1 MHLFFQLFL
10 PFFFPFKNINQKLS
24 TKKMFNGKLIVQAQA
39 SKSKD
44 TVFIKSYI
52 SYSWLSGKNQQK
64 LNFSQA
70 E

>member
-1 MHLFFQLFL
+1 
-10 PFFFPFKNINQKLS
+10 
-24 TKKMFNGKLIVQAQA
+24 MFNGKLIVQDQA
-39 SKSKD
+39 SKSKG
-44 TVFIKSYI
+44 TVFVKSYI